1 VGSGQ
6 RRNIAVVP
14 QARPALDAFR
24 NEIANELGIQPP
36 GDYWGDIPSRTCGA
50 VGGHMVRRMI
60 ELAEQNLS
68 QGRFPA
74 AGFQQQAGQPRVQ

>member
-1 VGSGQ
+1 VGTGQ

-14 QARPALDAFR
+14 EARPALDQFR

-36 GDYWGDIPSRTCGA
+36 AGYWGDIPSRTCGA

-60 ELAEQNLS
+60 EIAEQSLAS
-68 QGRFPA
+68 GRFPA
-74 AGFQQQAGQPRVQ
+74 AGTQQQQNR

>member
-1 VGSGQ
+1 MGTGQ

-24 NEIANELGIQPP
+24 NEVANELGIQPP
-36 GDYWGDIPSRTCGA
+36 GGYWGDIPSRTCGA

-60 ELAEQNLS
+60 ELAEQSLGGGKFGA
-68 QGRFPA
+68 QTG
-74 AGFQQQAGQPRVQ
+74 GQTGGKF